1 MGTQQLDRRQ
11 RKTRKAIYDA
21 FEALM
26 RDAHYGTVTVA
37 QIIERADVGRS
48 TFYAH
53 FETKDDLLDQMCRDM
68 FDHIF
73 EGVNEYCVTHPT
85 LVTESIE
92 GKLAHLLYHL
102 RDTHSGVCGKL
113 IREGEPHFT
122 TYFESQLD
130 VLFGKVGEGSMDGV
144 EAESADVGNV
154 GKAESAAGRGGGAAA
169 GGGAPAGGADF
180 AAPIPV
186 PVEFVRVLR
195 VSSFSHAVSWWFEND
210 AAESPEQIA
219 AWYVSAMALDHR

>member
-1 MGTQQLDRRQ
+1 MRDTERSPPIACYETISVKCTVKERLPMPTQQLDRRQ

-130 VLFGKVGEGSMDGV
+130 VLFGKVGQEGLGD
-144 EAESADVGNV
+144 DR
-154 GKAESAAGRGGGAAA
+154 AGRDAV
-169 GGGAPAGGADF
+169 PA
-180 AAPIPV
+180 
-186 PVEFVRVLR
+186 EFVRVLR
-195 VSSFSHAVSWWFEND
+195 VSSFSHAVSWWFENG
-210 AAESPEQIA
+210 AAEPPEQVA
-219 AWYVSAMALDHR
+219 AWYVSAMAVG